1 VDAKRLANYIVVEMQ
16 RVTGRRYLLTAV
28 DLEPLGVDKLREMKR
43 FIDDSRN
50 AIRVNARSTRMWPGG
65 PSIRI

>member
-16 RVTGRRYLLTAV
+16 RVTGRRYLLTAA
-28 DLEPLGVDKLREMKR
+28 DLEPLGIDKLREMKR
-43 FIDDSRN
+43 FVDDSRN
-50 AIRVNARSTRMWPGG
+50 AVRANARSMRMWPGG